1 MSIKKTLLMLFINY
15 ILIILWLALFR
26 LGFLSA
32 LVMLPLIILAITLN
46 YLLLNGRE
54 EVRFWCMNLLGS
66 TLIGIGLSSYMY
78 ARYIDPDRLTYVY
91 MVIEM
96 ATFTVIILISIMVAG
111 RMNAKRVRR
120 RRALARN
127 FSAPAEQGSGSSDKE
142 DTAAGIAAG
151 RLAQSYIDEAAE
163 EAASQMEEDEA
174 GEEAPQAKFKMVVK
188 GRGNNEKDI

>member
-1 MSIKKTLLMLFINY
+1 MLFINY

-96 ATFTVIILISIMVAG
+96 TTFTVIIFISTMVAG

-127 FSAPAEQGSGSSDKE
+127 FSAPAEQGSADKE
-142 DTAAGIAAG
+142 ETAAGIAAG

-174 GEEAPQAKFKMVVK
+174 GEETPQAKFKMVVK